1 MLTNSFLERIHLENT
16 TIDLKH
22 MPIILRHIAKY
33 IPFENLDVMD
43 KTTKPLSLETITEKL
58 LTNRRGGLCYE
69 INTLL
74 FEVLRENHLNVKLIS
89 AVIYEE
95 TRQAFSKTGYTH
107 TVILLEDQGHAYL
120 IDAGFGN
127 NIPLIPVPLDGQVVS
142 STNGEYKIIDD
153 ELYMKRSY
161 RDEQFKLAYRFKRE
175 SITWDQL
182 RISQQII
189 EQSEDSMFNKRAL
202 LTKCTEDGTVT
213 LSENN
218 LVIMKNG
225 EKKNRVL
232 TDVEK
237 QQAKKDYFYQ

>member
-1 MLTNSFLERIHLENT
+1 
-16 TIDLKH
+16 
-22 MPIILRHIAKY
+22 
-33 IPFENLDVMD
+33 
-43 KTTKPLSLETITEKL
+43 
-58 LTNRRGGLCYE
+58 
-69 INTLL
+69 
-74 FEVLRENHLNVKLIS
+74 
-89 AVIYEE
+89 
-95 TRQAFSKTGYTH
+95 
-107 TVILLEDQGHAYL
+107 
-120 IDAGFGN
+120 
-127 NIPLIPVPLDGQVVS
+127 
-142 STNGEYKIIDD
+142 
-153 ELYMKRSY
+153 MKRSY